1 MLALTK
7 DDIAHRCDF
16 DAKWAKRD
24 FVYEASNYV
33 RSSLLKALI
42 VSGLRGTGKTTGMYQ
57 LAMDFDALYLCAE
70 KGEQASAEDYARL
83 LQEADKKLVILDEY
97 TWIQNR
103 KDAFLDNIVNN
114 CVQHGKKVILT
125 GTESANLE
133 SLRHK
138 ELIHRAEC
146 LHVTRFSFEEF
157 QRIHQGHLPSQPK
170 QLYDSFLKEGG
181 IFYGYVNKTAKGMDD
196 YIQNSIIDNLY
207 SYIGNASTLPR
218 EEIATAVYTV
228 LYDAVRDVM
237 SEKVPGEEFT
247 FQARE
252 KLSRL
257 GVQDVDSPVSS
268 DTIKSVGEI
277 LESIGVLVKVP
288 NIVERKARR
297 PEDDYRLYI
306 VNPAITWNLA
316 KIIYDPIKSEKR
328 ILAKLMEAAVL
339 VDLASHK
346 LQDDDLFF
354 FENEHGEVDAV
365 IAPNSGESDI
375 SLFEVKHRSRI
386 TSHDLKTKKWTI
398 LTGKAEEAISK
409 RFPNNDVANR
419 YFVYTGSP
427 SCFCLKGKNGT
438 PDKTFL
444 LVGMDDWL
452 HRYWDF
458 QKNTKEILHQ
468 YGKLGDTPMVP

>member
-157 QRIHQGHLPSQPK
+157 QAL
-170 QLYDSFLKEGG
+170 
-181 IFYGYVNKTAKGMDD
+181 
-196 YIQNSIIDNLY
+196 
-207 SYIGNASTLPR
+207 
-218 EEIATAVYTV
+218 
-228 LYDAVRDVM
+228 
-237 SEKVPGEEFT
+237 
-247 FQARE
+247 
-252 KLSRL
+252 
-257 GVQDVDSPVSS
+257 
-268 DTIKSVGEI
+268 
-277 LESIGVLVKVP
+277 
-288 NIVERKARR
+288 
-297 PEDDYRLYI
+297 
-306 VNPAITWNLA
+306 
-316 KIIYDPIKSEKR
+316 
-328 ILAKLMEAAVL
+328 
-339 VDLASHK
+339 
-346 LQDDDLFF
+346 
-354 FENEHGEVDAV
+354 
-365 IAPNSGESDI
+365 
-375 SLFEVKHRSRI
+375 
-386 TSHDLKTKKWTI
+386 
-398 LTGKAEEAISK
+398 
-409 RFPNNDVANR
+409 
-419 YFVYTGSP
+419 
-427 SCFCLKGKNGT
+427 
-438 PDKTFL
+438 
-444 LVGMDDWL
+444 
-452 HRYWDF
+452 
-458 QKNTKEILHQ
+458 
-468 YGKLGDTPMVP
+468 